1 MATSRSYAGGGGG
14 IRRRTTQ
21 PRSMF
26 DQFFLE
32 ADQGLYG
39 GRTMSA
45 PPANDSAPMGAPPA
59 GTGEPLVGFP
69 AGVTGPFGPNSNPT
83 MGVGPDRPFLTNNVA
98 SGPDTGVG
106 QTGVTVPSG
115 GGDSGPP
122 PPPPPEEGAG
132 SDVKTVDPKAILAS
146 SRAAA
151 SDMLT
156 ERPTTVVGGGGGG
169 VDPNAGLAGTNTGM
183 LNDFFAQADA
193 GEELMAAIRRDP
205 MAFRGAGIGNWR
217 SQSGL
222 SAMDLPQEIQNQV
235 NTFLGSDD
243 YRNLLGSDPRYQ
255 AEQRTREL
263 EAENASLRA
272 SISAN
277 PAQTAPTMTNV
288 AATQGERVD
297 STPTTTAVTPVET
310 LSSAGAPSDAAAR
323 ATGGVSDRELREQ
336 QMQMIQSAI
345 GRGETFGQNAISGL
359 RDFNIAN
366 AGLQFNLPA
375 ATSREIGLDRFTPTI
390 ATQNVNLDPVNF
402 NAQAQQA
409 SLSAINPN
417 IQAQAQSLAAFN
429 PTMSANNIALAN
441 YNSGVASQNAS
452 LNALNPNVT
461 SQDQSLAAY
470 DPTMS
475 AQNIALNNYN
485 SNVQAQNAA
494 LNAMNERIALGEFA
508 PTAGASDFE
517 AQFGNLLLGRIEN
530 ANAMGGA
537 GNPQTAAL
545 LADLENTASRQRE
558 RDIAQ
563 LNRLGVLQSGNT
575 VDVFEEGNQN
585 LRRDRLSAL
594 AQGYALSQNDPALQA
609 AIDLAG
615 LASSRGITGDAQR
628 LQARGQDLTA
638 GQSNLEAVLGARG
651 QDLSAALA
659 NQQAN
664 LDAQRF
670 NEQQALSA
678 RAQDLSAA
686 ELNQLANLR
695 AQESQADAALQSREQ
710 DRLTALAN
718 QRANLEAQGM
728 NLDAMIAGRAQ
739 DADIT
744 LANQQAD
751 LDAQR
756 FNEQQALTARGQD
769 LSAAELNQLANL
781 RAQESQ
787 ADARL
792 RGREQDRLTALA
804 NQQAGLD
811 AERANLDAILT
822 GRQQDSDV
830 ALANQAAGLDAQRL
844 NLEALLTGRDQ
855 DLTAGLSNQAS
866 SLQGQIAAM
875 NAGLTARDQD
885 LRGALANQAADLDA
899 QRLNVDQ
906 QFGIADRQL
915 ADVARLSADERF
927 AADLG
932 LRQLQA
938 QQDLADRVT
947 SRQLLQGGVT
957 DREQFEEGVRQARVG
972 EGQFT
977 AELQNRLDQIGAQST
992 ADQALQNI
1000 LGRQSLSQLAA
1011 QGTNQRLLQDL
1022 VNQGALGQLS
1032 QQGTN
1037 QQALQRILGQQALS
1051 QIGTQGTSDRLLQ
1064 ALVNQGNL
1072 EGLQQQ
1078 GTNAEAL
1085 QRILGQQAISQIG
1098 TQGTNDRL
1106 LQALVNQGNIGSL
1119 QQQGTNATAL
1129 QELVNQG
1136 VMDQTTAN
1144 NLLQQ
1149 NLATGQF
1156 GDRQT
1161 LESLLTNQ
1169 QVNFANQL
1177 MPSQLEAANI
1187 ANRDASSLIDE
1198 RNIGQ
1203 FIALA
1208 QAVPEGQ
1215 RNQINQTI
1223 SNMLSGSSTNAGALL
1238 NALFQRPPTG
1248 GL

>member
-1 MATSRSYAGGGGG
+1 MAISRSYAGGGGG

-32 ADQGLYG
+32 ADQGLFG
-39 GRTMSA
+39 GKPMSA
-45 PPANDSAPMGAPPA
+45 PPANTSAPMGAPPA

-83 MGVGPDRPFLTNNVA
+83 MGAGTQPNFTTNSQVPLSGPPSVPGSPAFRYGDRSFVTSDVA

-106 QTGVTVPSG
+106 QTGFTVPSG

-132 SDVKTVDPKAILAS
+132 SNVKTVDLNAILAS

-151 SDMLT
+151 SDMLP
-156 ERPTTVVGGGGGG
+156 ERPTTVVSGGGGG

-255 AEQRTREL
+255 AEQRAREL

-297 STPTTTAVTPVET
+297 SAPTTTAVSPVET
-310 LSSAGAPSDAAAR
+310 LSSASAPSDAAAR
-323 ATGGVSDRELREQ
+323 ATGGASDRELREQ

-390 ATQNVNLDPVNF
+390 ATQNINLDPVNF
-402 NAQAQQA
+402 DAQAQQA
-409 SLSAINPN
+409 SLAAINPN

-429 PTMSANNIALAN
+429 PTMSA
-441 YNSGVASQNAS
+441 
-452 LNALNPNVT
+452 
-461 SQDQSLAAY
+461 
-470 DPTMS
+470 
-475 AQNIALNNYN
+475 QNIALNDYN

-517 AQFGNLLLGRIEN
+517 TQFGNLLLGRIEN

-615 LASSRGITGDAQR
+615 LASNRGITGDAQR

-670 NEQQALSA
+670 NEQQALA
-678 RAQDLSAA
+678 
-686 ELNQLANLR
+686 
-695 AQESQADAALQSREQ
+695 
-710 DRLTALAN
+710 
-718 QRANLEAQGM
+718 
-728 NLDAMIAGRAQ
+728 
-739 DADIT
+739 
-744 LANQQAD
+744 
-751 LDAQR
+751 
-756 FNEQQALTARGQD
+756 ARGQD

-804 NQQAGLD
+804 NQQADLD
-811 AERANLDAILT
+811 AQRANLDAILT
-822 GRQQDSDV
+822 GRQQDSDI

-915 ADVARLSADERF
+915 ADAARVSADERF

-1051 QIGTQGTSDRLLQ
+1051 QIGAQGTSDRLLQ
-1064 ALVNQGNL
+1064 ALVNQGNV

-1208 QAVPEGQ
+1208 QAVPEDQ

-1223 SNMLSGSSTNAGALL
+1223 ANMLSGSSTNAGALL
-1238 NALFQRPPTG
+1238 NSLFQRPSAANFNSTPTNPVDPINPDQTALTPAQLEDILTRVNTQRRDMQG
-1248 GL
+1248 NAIPFGFPNLGAYQNLIADLANLRGL

>member
-1 MATSRSYAGGGGG
+1 
-14 IRRRTTQ
+14 
-21 PRSMF
+21 
-26 DQFFLE
+26 
-32 ADQGLYG
+32 
-39 GRTMSA
+39 
-45 PPANDSAPMGAPPA
+45 
-59 GTGEPLVGFP
+59 
-69 AGVTGPFGPNSNPT
+69 
-83 MGVGPDRPFLTNNVA
+83 
-98 SGPDTGVG
+98 
-106 QTGVTVPSG
+106 
-115 GGDSGPP
+115 
-122 PPPPPEEGAG
+122 
-132 SDVKTVDPKAILAS
+132 
-146 SRAAA
+146 
-151 SDMLT
+151 
-156 ERPTTVVGGGGGG
+156 
-169 VDPNAGLAGTNTGM
+169 
-183 LNDFFAQADA
+183 
-193 GEELMAAIRRDP
+193 
-205 MAFRGAGIGNWR
+205 
-217 SQSGL
+217 
-222 SAMDLPQEIQNQV
+222 
-235 NTFLGSDD
+235 
-243 YRNLLGSDPRYQ
+243 
-255 AEQRTREL
+255 
-263 EAENASLRA
+263 
-272 SISAN
+272 
-277 PAQTAPTMTNV
+277 
-288 AATQGERVD
+288 
-297 STPTTTAVTPVET
+297 
-310 LSSAGAPSDAAAR
+310 
-323 ATGGVSDRELREQ
+323 
-336 QMQMIQSAI
+336 MQMIQSAI

-390 ATQNVNLDPVNF
+390 ATQNINLDPVNF
-402 NAQAQQA
+402 DAQAQQA
-409 SLSAINPN
+409 SLAAINPN

-429 PTMSANNIALAN
+429 PTMSA
-441 YNSGVASQNAS
+441 
-452 LNALNPNVT
+452 
-461 SQDQSLAAY
+461 
-470 DPTMS
+470 
-475 AQNIALNNYN
+475 QNIALNDYN

-517 AQFGNLLLGRIEN
+517 TQFGNLLLGRIEN

-545 LADLENTASRQRE
+545 LADLENTAARQRE
-558 RDIAQ
+558 QDIAQ

-615 LASSRGITGDAQR
+615 LASNRGITGDAQR

-670 NEQQALSA
+670 NEQQALA
-678 RAQDLSAA
+678 
-686 ELNQLANLR
+686 
-695 AQESQADAALQSREQ
+695 
-710 DRLTALAN
+710 
-718 QRANLEAQGM
+718 
-728 NLDAMIAGRAQ
+728 
-739 DADIT
+739 
-744 LANQQAD
+744 
-751 LDAQR
+751 
-756 FNEQQALTARGQD
+756 ARGQD

-804 NQQAGLD
+804 NQQADLD
-811 AERANLDAILT
+811 AQRANLDAILT

-844 NLEALLTGRDQ
+844 NLDALLTGRDQ

-915 ADVARLSADERF
+915 ADAARVSADERF

-1051 QIGTQGTSDRLLQ
+1051 QIGAQGTSDRLLQ
-1064 ALVNQGNL
+1064 ALVNQGNV

-1106 LQALVNQGNIGSL
+1106 LQTLVNQGNIGSL

-1208 QAVPEGQ
+1208 QAVPEDQ

-1223 SNMLSGSSTNAGALL
+1223 ANMLSGSSTNAGALL
-1238 NALFQRPPTG
+1238 NSLFQRPSAANFNSTPTNPVDPINPDQTALTPAQLEDILTRVNTQRRDMQG
-1248 GL
+1248 NAIPFGFPNLGAYQNLIADLANLRGL

>member
-1 MATSRSYAGGGGG
+1 MAKVFGGSTSGLVGGTR
-14 IRRRTTQ
+14 IYDPNNTL
-21 PRSMF
+21 SLF
-26 DQFFLE
+26 DRFFLE
-32 ADQGLYG
+32 ADK
-39 GRTMSA
+39 GRY
-45 PPANDSAPMGAPPA
+45 NGAPMGTG
-59 GTGEPLVGFP
+59 GTGAPMGKPLPPKQGTDVPIVTGFP
-69 AGVTGPFGPNSNPT
+69 DGLTSPFGPNSNPT
-83 MGVGPDRPFLTNNVA
+83 MGVAPDRPFVTSDVA
-98 SGPDTGVG
+98 SGPGTGVG
-106 QTGVTVPSG
+106 STSFTVPSG
-115 GGDSGPP
+115 GDGSAPP
-122 PPPPPEEGAG
+122 PPPPPTPPPSGPSA
-132 SDVKTVDPKAILAS
+132 KTADPNAILAS
-146 SRAAA
+146 SGAAA
-151 SDMLT
+151 SDRLP
-156 ERPTTVVGGGGGG
+156 ERPTTVVSGGGGGG
-169 VDPNAGLAGTNTGM
+169 GADPNAGLAGTNTGM

-193 GEELMAAIRRDP
+193 REELMAAIQRNP
-205 MAFRGAGIGNWR
+205 AAFTGAGIGNWR
-217 SQSGL
+217 SSGGLTANDLSQS
-222 SAMDLPQEIQNQV
+222 IQDEV
-235 NTFLGSDD
+235 NAYLGSDA
-243 YRNLLGSDPRYQ
+243 YRSLLGSDPTYQNRQQVQALQ
-255 AEQRTREL
+255 AEND
-263 EAENASLRA
+263 ALRA
-272 SISAN
+272 SISAS
-277 PAQTAPTMTNV
+277 PAQAAPTMTNM
-288 AATQGERVD
+288 AATQGERVA
-297 STPTTTAVTPVET
+297 SAPTTTAVSPVET
-310 LSSAGAPSDAAAR
+310 LSNAGAPSDAAAR
-323 ATGGVSDRELREQ
+323 ATGGASDRELREQ
-336 QMQMIQSAI
+336 QMQMIQNAI
-345 GRGETFGQNAISGL
+345 GKGETFGQNAIGGL

-375 ATSREIGLDRFTPTI
+375 ATSQQIGLDRFTPTI
-390 ATQNVNLDPVNF
+390 ATQNINLDPVNF

-409 SLSAINPN
+409 SLAAINPN

-429 PTMSANNIALAN
+429 PTMSA
-441 YNSGVASQNAS
+441 
-452 LNALNPNVT
+452 
-461 SQDQSLAAY
+461 
-470 DPTMS
+470 
-475 AQNIALNNYN
+475 QNIALNDYN

-517 AQFGNLLLGRIEN
+517 TQFGNLLLSRIQN

-545 LADLENTASRQRE
+545 LADLENTAARQRE
-558 RDIAQ
+558 QDIAQ

-615 LASSRGITGDAQR
+615 LASNRGITGDAQR

-670 NEQQALSA
+670 NEQQALAA
-678 RAQDLSAA
+678 RGQDLSAA

-695 AQESQADAALQSREQ
+695 AQESQADAALQ
-710 DRLTALAN
+710 
-718 QRANLEAQGM
+718 
-728 NLDAMIAGRAQ
+728 
-739 DADIT
+739 
-744 LANQQAD
+744 
-751 LDAQR
+751 
-756 FNEQQALTARGQD
+756 
-769 LSAAELNQLANL
+769 
-781 RAQESQ
+781 
-787 ADARL
+787 
-792 RGREQDRLTALA
+792 GREQDRLTALA
-804 NQQAGLD
+804 NQQADLD
-811 AERANLDAILT
+811 AQRANLDAVLA
-822 GRQQDSDV
+822 GRQQDSSI

-844 NLEALLTGRDQ
+844 NLEALLTGRQQ
-855 DLTAGLSNQAS
+855 DLTAGQSNQAT
-866 SLQGQIAAM
+866 SLEGQIAAM

-899 QRLNVDQ
+899 QRLNADQ

-915 ADVARLSADERF
+915 ADAARRSADEQF

-932 LRQLQA
+932 LRQLQT

-947 SRQLLQGGVT
+947 ARQLLQGDVT
-957 DREQFEEGVRQARVG
+957 DREQFEESVRQARVG

-1022 VNQGALGQLS
+1022 VNQGALGQIA

-1037 QQALQRILGQQALS
+1037 QTALQRLVNMGNLATQQTANAGQ
-1051 QIGTQGTSDRLLQ
+1051 LQ
-1064 ALVNQGNL
+1064 ALTQ
-1072 EGLQQQ
+1072 EGLNQTALQNLINSGALDQLTRQGTNQTTLQELVNSGALNQITQQ

-1156 GDRQT
+1156 GDQDT
-1161 LESLLTNQ
+1161 LERILTNQ

-1187 ANRDASSLIDE
+1187 ANRDASSMIDE
-1198 RNIGQ
+1198 RRFGQLVSLLSATDGNSFLQNALPDDLNANITNAFDALFSGQ
-1203 FIALA
+1203 DVSTSTDTNSRIDTPLSRAAA
-1208 QAVPEGQ
+1208 QARGLDRFYQQNESFYP
-1215 RNQINQTI
+1215 
-1223 SNMLSGSSTNAGALL
+1223 SNTYIDGNKLRSSAGAVIATW
-1238 NALFQRPPTG
+1238 NRETDTWERKS
-1248 GL
+1248 

>member
-1 MATSRSYAGGGGG
+1 MAKVFGGSTSGLVGGKR
-14 IRRRTTQ
+14 IYDPNNTL
-21 PRSMF
+21 SMF
-26 DQFFLE
+26 DRFFME
-32 ADQGLYG
+32 ADKGQYSGAPMGTG
-39 GRTMSA
+39 GSG
-45 PPANDSAPMGAPPA
+45 APMGAPVPPKQ
-59 GTGEPLVGFP
+59 GTDVPIVTGFP
-69 AGVTGPFGPNSNPT
+69 DGFTGPFGPNSNPT
-83 MGVGPDRPFLTNNVA
+83 MGVKPDRPFVTSDLV

-106 QTGVTVPSG
+106 STSFTVP
-115 GGDSGPP
+115 SGPP
-122 PPPPPEEGAG
+122 PPPPTPPPSGPSA
-132 SDVKTVDPKAILAS
+132 KPVDPNAILAS
-146 SRAAA
+146 SGAAA
-151 SDMLT
+151 SDMLPD
-156 ERPTTVVGGGGGG
+156 RPATVVSDGGGGGGGGGG
-169 VDPNAGLAGTNTGM
+169 VDPNAGLAGTNAGM

-193 GEELMAAIRRDP
+193 REELMAAIQRNP
-205 MAFRGAGIGNWR
+205 AAFTGAGIGNWR
-217 SQSGL
+217 SSGGLTANDL
-222 SAMDLPQEIQNQV
+222 SQNIQDEI
-235 NTFLGSDD
+235 NTYLGSDA
-243 YRNLLGSDPRYQ
+243 YRSLLGSDPTYQNQQQVQALQ
-255 AEQRTREL
+255 AEND
-263 EAENASLRA
+263 ALRA

-277 PAQTAPTMTNV
+277 PAQAAPTMTNM
-288 AATQGERVD
+288 AATQGERVA
-297 STPTTTAVTPVET
+297 SAPTTTAVSPVET
-310 LSSAGAPSDAAAR
+310 LSNAGAPSDAAAR
-323 ATGGVSDRELREQ
+323 ATGGASDRELREQ
-336 QMQMIQSAI
+336 QMQMIQNAI
-345 GRGETFGQNAISGL
+345 GKGETFGQNAISGL

-375 ATSREIGLDRFTPTI
+375 ATSQQIGLDRFTPTI
-390 ATQNVNLDPVNF
+390 STQNINLDPVNF
-402 NAQAQQA
+402 DAQAQQA
-409 SLSAINPN
+409 SLAAINPN

-429 PTMSANNIALAN
+429 PTMSA
-441 YNSGVASQNAS
+441 
-452 LNALNPNVT
+452 
-461 SQDQSLAAY
+461 
-470 DPTMS
+470 
-475 AQNIALNNYN
+475 QNIGLGDYN

-517 AQFGNLLLGRIEN
+517 TQFGNLLLGRIQN

-545 LADLENTASRQRE
+545 LADLENTAARQRE
-558 RDIAQ
+558 QDIAQ

-594 AQGYALSQNDPALQA
+594 AQGYALSQSDPALQA

-615 LASSRGITGDAQR
+615 LASNRGITGDAQR

-670 NEQQALSA
+670 NEQQALA
-678 RAQDLSAA
+678 
-686 ELNQLANLR
+686 
-695 AQESQADAALQSREQ
+695 
-710 DRLTALAN
+710 
-718 QRANLEAQGM
+718 
-728 NLDAMIAGRAQ
+728 
-739 DADIT
+739 
-744 LANQQAD
+744 
-751 LDAQR
+751 
-756 FNEQQALTARGQD
+756 ARGQD

-804 NQQAGLD
+804 NQQADLD
-811 AERANLDAILT
+811 AQRANLDAVLA
-822 GRQQDSDV
+822 GRQQDSNI

-844 NLEALLTGRDQ
+844 NLEALLTGRQQ
-855 DLTAGLSNQAS
+855 DLTAGQSNQAT

-899 QRLNVDQ
+899 QRLNADQ

-915 ADVARLSADERF
+915 ADAARRSADEQF

-972 EGQFT
+972 EGQFA
-977 AELQNRLDQIGAQST
+977 AELQNRLDQISAQST

-1051 QIGTQGTSDRLLQ
+1051 QIGAQGTSDRLLQ
-1064 ALVNQGNL
+1064 TLINQGNIAGL
-1072 EGLQQQ
+1072 EQQ

-1085 QRILGQQAISQIG
+1085 QRILGQQAISQIA

-1161 LESLLTNQ
+1161 LESLLANQ
-1169 QVNFANQL
+1169 QIDFNNLLQ
-1177 MPSQLEAANI
+1177 PSQLEAANI

-1198 RNIGQ
+1198 RRFGQLVSLLSATDGNSFLQGALPDDLNANITNAFDALFSGQ
-1203 FIALA
+1203 DVSTSTDTNSPKDSPLSRAAA
-1208 QAVPEGQ
+1208 QARGLDRFFQQNE
-1215 RNQINQTI
+1215 NFSA
-1223 SNMLSGSSTNAGALL
+1223 SNTRVDGNDLIAVGSGTVIATWNRETDTWERKS
-1238 NALFQRPPTG
+1238 
-1248 GL
+1248 

>member
-1 MATSRSYAGGGGG
+1 MGNT
-14 IRRRTTQ
+14 
-21 PRSMF
+21 
-26 DQFFLE
+26 
-32 ADQGLYG
+32 AD
-39 GRTMSA
+39 
-45 PPANDSAPMGAPPA
+45 
-59 GTGEPLVGFP
+59 
-69 AGVTGPFGPNSNPT
+69 
-83 MGVGPDRPFLTNNVA
+83 
-98 SGPDTGVG
+98 
-106 QTGVTVPSG
+106 
-115 GGDSGPP
+115 
-122 PPPPPEEGAG
+122 
-132 SDVKTVDPKAILAS
+132 
-146 SRAAA
+146 
-151 SDMLT
+151 
-156 ERPTTVVGGGGGG
+156 VGGGGGAG
-169 VDPNAGLAGTNTGM
+169 VAPTDVVAPTTGGGA
-183 LNDFFAQADA
+183 LGSFFGQVDA

-205 MAFRGAGIGNWR
+205 MAFRGAGIRNWR

-235 NTFLGSDD
+235 NNFLGSDD

-277 PAQTAPTMTNV
+277 PAQAAPTMTNV
-288 AATQGERVD
+288 AATQGELVS

-310 LSSAGAPSDAAAR
+310 LSNAGAPSDAAAR
-323 ATGGVSDRELREQ
+323 ATGGASDRELREQ

-345 GRGETFGQNAISGL
+345 GRGETFGQDAISGL

-390 ATQNVNLDPVNF
+390 STQNVNLNPVNF
-402 NAQAQQA
+402 DAQAQQA
-409 SLSAINPN
+409 SLAEINPN

-429 PTMSANNIALAN
+429 PTMSAQNIGLGD
-441 YNSGVASQNAS
+441 YNSNVQAQQA
-452 LNALNPNVT
+452 ALG
-461 SQDQSLAAY
+461 SF
-470 DPTMS
+470 DPTIS
-475 AQNIALNNYN
+475 AQNIALNDYN

-517 AQFGNLLLGRIEN
+517 TQFGNLLLGRIEN

-615 LASSRGITGDAQR
+615 LASNRGITGDAQR

-670 NEQQALSA
+670 DEQQALSA

-695 AQESQADAALQSREQ
+695 AQESQADAALQGREQ
-710 DRLTALAN
+710 NRLTA
-718 QRANLEAQGM
+718 
-728 NLDAMIAGRAQ
+728 
-739 DADIT
+739 

-804 NQQAGLD
+804 NQQADLD
-811 AERANLDAILT
+811 AQRANLDAVLA

-915 ADVARLSADERF
+915 ADAARVSADERF

-938 QQDLADRVT
+938 QQDIADRVT

-1011 QGTNQRLLQDL
+1011 QGTNQRLLQEL
-1022 VNQGALGQLS
+1022 VNSGALNQLS
-1032 QQGTN
+1032 QTGTN
-1037 QQALQRILGQQALS
+1037 AQDLQRI
-1051 QIGTQGTSDRLLQ
+1051 
-1064 ALVNQGNL
+1064 VNQGNL
-1072 EGLQQQ
+1072 SALARQGFDAQELQRIANQGNIAGLQQQ

-1098 TQGTNDRL
+1098 TQGLNDRL
-1106 LQALVNQGNIGSL
+1106 LQALVNRGNIGSL

-1149 NLATGQF
+1149 NLATGRF
-1156 GDRQT
+1156 GDQDT
-1161 LESLLTNQ
+1161 LERILTNQ

-1208 QAVPEGQ
+1208 QAVPEDQ

-1223 SNMLSGSSTNAGALL
+1223 GNMLSGSSTNAQALL
-1238 NALFQRPPTG
+1238 NSLFQRPPAANFDFTPNPAPNPDPANPITSDQTELTQEQLQDIVYRAFLPRRDQQG
-1248 GL
+1248 NVIPFGFSNLGAYQNLRADLANTIGR